1 MDKEFLLFV
10 AAVVDPKISKGYI
23 TKHHIKMVVWQFS
36 IFKAL
41 YCNRGFLVKLLCN
54 PASKIIKL
62 HAIEL

>member
-10 AAVVDPKISKGYI
+10 AAVINPKISKGYI
-23 TKHHIKMVVWQFS
+23 AKHHIKMVVWQLG

-41 YCNRGFLVKLLCN
+41 YGDGGFLVKLLCN